1 MPVDSVDSSLEE
13 VSKKSSSDSRVRSI
27 MAPANVRIQKSLGT
41 TMAQAKT
48 ASIPSSLSSLPPLAQ
63 LTLFFFFFFF
73 SGICNFNNNEIGA
86 SPNKYG

>member
-27 MAPANVRIQKSLGT
+27 MAPANVRIQKS

-48 ASIPSSLSSLPPLAQ
+48 ASIPSSLSSLLPLA
-63 LTLFFFFFFF
+63 
-73 SGICNFNNNEIGA
+73 
-86 SPNKYG
+86 